1 MPLFSVIVPLY
12 NKEKSIQNTLKSALD
27 QTFTDFE
34 IIIINDG
41 STDQSESKALAINDS
56 RIRLF
61 STENQGVSAAR
72 NFGIAKA
79 SGTLIAFLDAD
90 DYWFPNHLKQLS
102 ELYEMFPQCG
112 LYCTNYERFYNPN
125 KIIKPTYVAIPH
137 HPWKGIVN
145 DFFQSSYIDRIA
157 WTSAVAVPKTVIDT
171 VGNFKTTITLGAGED
186 TDLWLRIALRFDV
199 AFDNEISARHML
211 DAENRVSLA
220 STLKRSF
227 AKLDEFKEE
236 EKNNPSLKKYLDLH
250 RIFFAI
256 RHKLAGDAKTF
267 DFYMQSVDRSNI
279 PFKTKII
286 LAMPTFLIRKLY
298 VFKKYL
304 EQKNILISIYD

>member
-41 STDQSESKALAINDS
+41 STDKSESKALAINDS

-72 NFGIAKA
+72 NYGIAKA

-298 VFKKYL
+298 AFKKYL

>member
-1 MPLFSVIVPLY
+1 M
-12 NKEKSIQNTLKSALD
+12 
-27 QTFTDFE
+27 
-34 IIIINDG
+34 
-41 STDQSESKALAINDS
+41 
-56 RIRLF
+56 
-61 STENQGVSAAR
+61 
-72 NFGIAKA
+72 
-79 SGTLIAFLDAD
+79 DAD

-220 STLKRSF
+220 NTLKRSF

-256 RHKLAGDAKTF
+256 RHKLAGDKKTF

-298 VFKKYL
+298 AFKKYL

>member
-41 STDQSESKALAINDS
+41 STDQSESKAHAINDS

-72 NFGIAKA
+72 NYGIAKA

-90 DYWFPNHLKQLS
+90 DYWFPNHLKRLS

-137 HPWKGIVN
+137 SPWKGIVN

-298 VFKKYL
+298 AFKKYL

>member
-41 STDQSESKALAINDS
+41 STDQSKSKALAINDS

-72 NFGIAKA
+72 NYGIAKA
-79 SGTLIAFLDAD
+79 SGILIAFLDAD

-137 HPWKGIVN
+137 SPWKGIVN

-256 RHKLAGDAKTF
+256 RHKLAGDVKTF

-298 VFKKYL
+298 ALKKYL
-304 EQKNILISIYD
+304 EHKNVLISIYD

>member
-27 QTFTDFE
+27 QAFTDFE

-41 STDQSESKALAINDS
+41 STDKSESKALAINDS

-72 NFGIAKA
+72 NYGIAKA

-256 RHKLAGDAKTF
+256 RHKLAGDVKTF

-298 VFKKYL
+298 AFKKYL

>member
-41 STDQSESKALAINDS
+41 STDKSESKALAINDS

-72 NFGIAKA
+72 NYGIAKA

-125 KIIKPTYVAIPH
+125 KIIKPIYVAIPH

-256 RHKLAGDAKTF
+256 RHKLAGDVKTF

>member
-41 STDQSESKALAINDS
+41 STDQSESKALAVNDS

-72 NFGIAKA
+72 NYGIAKA

-137 HPWKGIVN
+137 YPWKGIVN

-186 TDLWLRIALRFDV
+186 TDLWLRIALRFNV

-256 RHKLAGDAKTF
+256 RHKLAGDSKTF

-279 PFKTKII
+279 TFKTKII
-286 LAMPTFLIRKLY
+286 LTMPTFLIRKLY
-298 VFKKYL
+298 AFKKYL

>member
-72 NFGIAKA
+72 NYGIAKA

-125 KIIKPTYVAIPH
+125 KIIKPTYIAIPH

-171 VGNFKTTITLGAGED
+171 AGNFKTTITLGAGED

-256 RHKLAGDAKTF
+256 RHKLAGDVKTF
-267 DFYMQSVDRSNI
+267 NFYMQSVDRSNI

-298 VFKKYL
+298 AFKKYL

>member
-27 QTFTDFE
+27 QAFTDFE

-41 STDQSESKALAINDS
+41 STDKSESKALAINDS

-72 NFGIAKA
+72 NYGIAKA

-256 RHKLAGDAKTF
+256 RHKLAGDVKTF
-267 DFYMQSVDRSNI
+267 NFYMQSVDRSNI

-286 LAMPTFLIRKLY
+286 LAMPTFLIRRLY
-298 VFKKYL
+298 AFKKYL